1 MSTPIIKSTSAVKT
15 MSISVPNPMVV
26 NTRISVSNEAAR
38 LLVKSVEKANVYA
51 EEMLKKANEPNAKAK
66 FFEQEDV
73 CQSCFGS
80 CFRNIYKNGRRFAKK
95 CEAAKWDEGKQKLVC
110 EGNINWQELEL
121 ENKKDLANQIW
132 KIVVS
137 LKQKEYF
144 LFWLQKNY
152 QSQTLSSL
160 MVQQLELVL
169 RKVQNHSIFATLEA
183 NRTQTQA
190 NQEVATSTSLISQTS
205 QTSQKQAA

>member
-1 MSTPIIKSTSAVKT
+1 MSRSTSVAKAW
-15 MSISVPNPMVV
+15 SISSIPNPMVAS
-26 NTRISVSNEAAR
+26 TKISVSNEAATE
-38 LLVKSVEKANVYA
+38 LAKSVEKAKAYA
-51 EEMLKKANEPNAKAK
+51 EGMLAKANDPNAK
-66 FFEQEDV
+66 FFDDNKSV

-80 CFRNIYKNGRRFAKK
+80 CFRSIYKNGRRFAKK
-95 CEAAKWDEGKQKLVC
+95 CEAAKWDETKQKLVC
-110 EGNINWQELEL
+110 EGNSNWQEIEL

-160 MVQQLELVL
+160 MIQQLELVL
-169 RKVQNHSIFATLEA
+169 RKVQNHSIFASLEA
-183 NRTQTQA
+183 GKTEA
-190 NQEVATSTSLISQTS
+190 KQEIATSQISQTS
-205 QTSQKQAA
+205 QTQAA

>member
-1 MSTPIIKSTSAVKT
+1 MSTSTSVAKAL
-15 MSISVPNPMVV
+15 SISVPNPMVAS
-26 NTRISVSNEAAR
+26 TKISVRNEAAKQ
-38 LLVKSVEKANVYA
+38 LELTIQKARTYA
-51 EEMLKKANEPNAKAK
+51 EGMLAKASDPNAK
-66 FFEQEDV
+66 FFDDKSV

-80 CFRNIYKNGRRFAKK
+80 CFRSIYKNGRRFAKK
-95 CEAAKWDEGKQKLVC
+95 CEAAKWDETKQKLVC
-110 EGNINWQELEL
+110 EGNSNWQELEL

-169 RKVQNHSIFATLEA
+169 RKVQNHSIFVSLEVGKSEVK
-183 NRTQTQA
+183 
-190 NQEVATSTSLISQTS
+190 QEIATSQISQTS
-205 QTSQKQAA
+205 QTQAA